1 MFLISKV
8 RSKIG
13 GKGGRKR
20 MKLTLRVKG
29 GWQPSSSEESAF
41 IMRTRTLGRR
51 KRHETSG
58 ELPIIFGVGQP
69 RLNVSSGFWGDR
81 REARLGMVQNRRRRP
96 RVASMAF
103 RWHNCAKTD
112 VESRLAMVSWEL
124 EDTEAQSTVG

>member
-1 MFLISKV
+1 MFLVSKK

-29 GWQPSSSEESAF
+29 GWQPSSGEKGAF

-51 KRHETSG
+51 ERHETSG

-103 RWHNCAKTD
+103 RWHNCAKAD
-112 VESRLAMVSWEL
+112 VGSRLEMILWAL
-124 EDTEAQSTVG
+124 EDSEVQRAVW